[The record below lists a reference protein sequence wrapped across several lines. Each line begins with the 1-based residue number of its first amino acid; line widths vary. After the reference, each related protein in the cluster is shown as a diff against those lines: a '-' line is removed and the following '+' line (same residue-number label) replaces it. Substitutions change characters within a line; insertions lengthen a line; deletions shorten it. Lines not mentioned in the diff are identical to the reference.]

1 MATVLTSLTAEEFLR
16 LPDDGQPTEL
26 VRGQPLPMNVPT
38 PRHGKICARIVRLL
52 ANFVDDRDLGHVFC
66 NDSGILT
73 EHDPDTVRGGDV
85 SFFSYARLGKDAD
98 LETYPSVAPELV
110 FEVRSSSDPWKAVLT
125 KVAEYLNAGVLVV
138 AVVDPS
144 QRQVTVYYPDRKA
157 ETFGSGETIEFP
169 DILPGWQLSTDALFR
184 R

>member
-1 MATVLTSLTAEEFLR
+1 MATVLTSISAEEFLR
-16 LPDDGQPTEL
+16 LPNDGQPTEL
-26 VRGQPLPMNVPT
+26 VRGHPNPLNVPA
-38 PRHGKICARIVRLL
+38 PRHGKTCARIVRLL
-52 ANFVDDRDLGHVFC
+52 ANFVDERDLGHVFC

-85 SFFSYARLGKDAD
+85 SYFSYGKLAKDAD
-98 LETYPSVAPELV
+98 LDHYPSEAPELV

-138 AVVDPS
+138 AVVDPAG
-144 QRQVTVYYPDRKA
+144 RQITLYHPDRPA
-157 ETFGSGETIEFP
+157 ETFGPGQTIEFP
-169 DILPGWQLSTDALFR
+169 AILPGWQLAADDLFR